1 MRSLID
7 RTLWW
12 QERQR
17 MLLLKTA
24 TLLAILAGDGY
35 QSLRL
40 IPPTQGSFSSE
51 PAGFVHFDATPDGG
65 AILQVTGKG
74 PTKAGHVDPSL
85 APKKN

>member
-24 TLLAILAGDGY
+24 TLLAIFAGEGY
-35 QSLRL
+35 QTIRFLH
-40 IPPTQGSFSSE
+40 G
-51 PAGFVHFDATPDGG
+51 
-65 AILQVTGKG
+65 
-74 PTKAGHVDPSL
+74 
-85 APKKN
+85 